1 MVVVFDDENKN
12 AKVSLRQQEI
22 LAKLSSIV
30 NDINAD
36 CPEQLVHF
44 LGGDSLISLSFQYL
58 CTHFSSRIWSIY
70 AGIDSWFSLYGIY
83 HRSSICR
90 SQYALPVSQSR
101 RRMRHLIR

>member
-36 CPEQLVHF
+36 CPEQ
-44 LGGDSLISLSFQYL
+44 
-58 CTHFSSRIWSIY
+58 
-70 AGIDSWFSLYGIY
+70 
-83 HRSSICR
+83 
-90 SQYALPVSQSR
+90 
-101 RRMRHLIR
+101 